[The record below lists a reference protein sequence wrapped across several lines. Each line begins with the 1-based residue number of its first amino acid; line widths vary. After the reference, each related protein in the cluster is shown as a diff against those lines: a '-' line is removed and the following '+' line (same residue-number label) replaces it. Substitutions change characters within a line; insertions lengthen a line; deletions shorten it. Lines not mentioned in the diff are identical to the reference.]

1 MCALFFF
8 SSFSS
13 TMQPTPTKKKNMSL
27 TSKKRLKNYR
37 WEFLLDHKLH
47 FLAICGSIE
56 LLKDWTAF
64 PFICKILACLTA
76 HGVFV
81 MVYGLVTI
89 RTSATHAEGHVCA
102 RLLCLAAQDE
112 SGMLDFRCPAQF
124 SFILSFCMLFLFLS
138 ALVLQRL
145 RDQIKTWVA
154 SNEIKDKRQLVEN
167 RKLIETVSRCLF
179 KSNRKTWWI
188 MNNARYN
195 MLWTI

>member
-1 MCALFFF
+1 MLFFF
-8 SSFSS
+8 FFFQLHNAANANQKEKYESDL
-13 TMQPTPTKKKNMSL
+13 KKEI
-27 TSKKRLKNYR
+27 KKLQVRIFCWSQTWPYVNQLNY
-37 WEFLLDHKLH
+37 WK
-47 FLAICGSIE
+47 IE
-56 LLKDWTAF
+56 LLFLSFVKHW
-64 PFICKILACLTA
+64 LVLLLMVCLSL
-76 HGVFV
+76 
-81 MVYGLVTI
+81 LVTI

-102 RLLCLAAQDE
+102 RPLCLAAQDE

-179 KSNRKTWWI
+179 KSNRKTW
-188 MNNARYN
+188 Y
-195 MLWTI
+195 